1 VVLITFADG
10 IVPVA
15 YCAECHLGGCFV
27 SAELWVLLQRVACVQ
42 GRALVVFESPLNR
55 WPHDSTVLC
64 GPEEYNVEGRL
75 IFAGP
80 RVAMAL
86 HTSHDFT
93 CGFRKMHVAR
103 AEAITMLPTCSAGC
117 VRHPVCTPKSLTWT
131 GLCSA

>member
-1 VVLITFADG
+1 
-10 IVPVA
+10 
-15 YCAECHLGGCFV
+15 
-27 SAELWVLLQRVACVQ
+27 
-42 GRALVVFESPLNR
+42 VVFESPLNAVRFCHVAQVALMFNR